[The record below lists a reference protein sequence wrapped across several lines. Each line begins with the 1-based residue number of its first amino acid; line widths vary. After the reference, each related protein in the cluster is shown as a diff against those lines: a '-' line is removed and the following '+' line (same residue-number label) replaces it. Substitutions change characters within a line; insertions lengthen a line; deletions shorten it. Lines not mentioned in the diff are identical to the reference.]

1 MNNYTL
7 TASNIT
13 ATSVTITLTHT
24 SGNAP
29 LDTQIIIVS
38 LNNTEVSRQSIDDES
53 LIDAV
58 GESTSVNFSNL
69 VPSTTYTV
77 SLNSGDGI
85 ASNITFATL
94 ATTPA
99 IVQLQNKNG
108 DNIYPV
114 TLDSRK
120 ATITMTDVDPGEGA
134 ALQENHF
141 IAVYGDAAKIRTDD
155 IAGGAVTSDKID
167 WTTVS
172 LGETYALTS
181 NIPSLPYTAYN
192 GTNVL
197 CSTGSQSFSGGT
209 YILMMSSV
217 SCYFSTINYQGFF
230 AYRIDNGSWV
240 HTDDWAQWGNGG
252 SAGERSFMAP
262 INISKGTHTIYIGF
276 GTNSVDKTMTISQYQ
291 ELSLVARITKVGG

>member
-1 MNNYTL
+1 MAIIRNATVISVTSN
-7 TASNIT
+7 TATVYIDEDGQSP
-13 ATSVTITLTHT
+13 ATSVTVYLYTNNSHSGTAAATSITD
-24 SGNAP
+24 SAGNATFTGLTP
-29 LDTQIIIVS
+29 Q
-38 LNNTEVSRQSIDDES
+38 
-53 LIDAV
+53 
-58 GESTSVNFSNL
+58 
-69 VPSTTYTV
+69 TTYWVYEANLTTYP
-77 SLNSGDGI
+77 SL
-85 ASNITFATL
+85 T
-94 ATTPA
+94 TTPA

-120 ATITMTDVDPGEGA
+120 ATIAMTDVDPGEGA

-167 WTTVS
+167 WTTIS

-217 SCYFSTINYQGFF
+217 SCYFTSINYQGFF
-230 AYRIDNGSWV
+230 AYRIDNGDWV
-240 HTDDWAQWGNGG
+240 QTDNWAQWGNGG
-252 SAGERSFMAP
+252 SAGERSFMTP

-276 GTNSVDKTMTISQYQ
+276 GTNSGDKSMVISQYQ
-291 ELSLVARITKVGG
+291 ELGKVAHITKVGG